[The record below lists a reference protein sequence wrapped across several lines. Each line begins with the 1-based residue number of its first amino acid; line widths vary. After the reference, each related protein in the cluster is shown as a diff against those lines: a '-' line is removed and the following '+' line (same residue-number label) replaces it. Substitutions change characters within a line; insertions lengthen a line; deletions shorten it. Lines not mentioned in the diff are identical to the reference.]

1 MMISSVAAGR
11 KRTLELRKE
20 QETGE
25 SEETSNVARNTK
37 EGL

>member
-1 MMISSVAAGR
+1 MISSAAASR

-20 QETGE
+20 QETGG